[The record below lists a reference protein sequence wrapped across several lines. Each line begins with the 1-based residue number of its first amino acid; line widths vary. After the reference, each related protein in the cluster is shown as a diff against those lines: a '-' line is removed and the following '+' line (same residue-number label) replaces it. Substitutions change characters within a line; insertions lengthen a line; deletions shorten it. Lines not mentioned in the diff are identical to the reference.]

1 MTAGIQGTGPYS
13 SLKYLRY
20 LTKKN
25 KYEIDMLSPG
35 PRKLR
40 WLLAEQT
47 RLKAEISAL
56 HASIRQAKLAVG

>member
-13 SLKYLRY
+13 LLKDLRY
-20 LTKKN
+20 RAKKTQ
-25 KYEIDMLSPG
+25 YEIDMLSPG

-40 WLLAEQT
+40 DLLAIQKNI
-47 RLKAEISAL
+47 KAEISAL